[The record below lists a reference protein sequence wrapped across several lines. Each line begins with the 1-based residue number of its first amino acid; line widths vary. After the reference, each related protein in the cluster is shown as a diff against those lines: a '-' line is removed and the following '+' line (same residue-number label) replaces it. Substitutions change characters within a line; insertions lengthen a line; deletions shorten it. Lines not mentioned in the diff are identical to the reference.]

1 MARANV
7 REQLV
12 EAAMTRFRD
21 HGFNGSGVKDITDL
35 AGVPKGSFYN
45 HFASKEA
52 LGAEIVRLYGAGQA
66 PLAAD
71 LAPLDRLRADFRRK
85 GELVVSGGFARGCL
99 YGDFGNE
106 LAAQSEPIRIE
117 VRAGLAA
124 WSDLVASLLREAR
137 TDGSLV
143 SPIDDE
149 TLGRLVVTAWQGSV
163 LRAKVARSRAPLD
176 DFFTLLDALL
186 T

>member
-1 MARANV
+1 MARASV
-7 REQLV
+7 RDQLV

-21 HGFNGSGVKDITDL
+21 HGFNGSGVKDVTDL

-52 LGAEIVRLYGAGQA
+52 LGAEIVRLYGAGQPGFDPA
-66 PLAAD
+66 
-71 LAPLDRLRADFRRK
+71 LAPLDRLRADFRDK
-85 GELVVSGGFARGCL
+85 ADQIEAGGFSRGCL

-106 LAAQSEPIRIE
+106 LAAQSEPIRSE
-117 VRAGLAA
+117 VEAGLEG
-124 WSDLVASLLREAR
+124 WSTAVTALLREAR
-137 TDGSLV
+137 TEGLLH
-143 SPIDDE
+143 SPVDDE
-149 TLGRLVVTAWQGSV
+149 ALGRVVVAAWQGSV
-163 LRAKVARSRAPLD
+163 LRAKVSQSCTPLD